1 MGEIEAETKPFQIE
15 FWYDI
20 SNQLLNYHDMP
31 SNQSFTT
38 THGTFGQKQT
48 LALAIFCKV
57 SRANCIL
64 FARFVKN

>member
-20 SNQLLNYHDMP
+20 SNQLLNYHNMP

-38 THGTFGQKQT
+38 THGTFGQNKHYHLQYSAKFREQIVFY
-48 LALAIFCKV
+48 LQGL
-57 SRANCIL
+57 
-64 FARFVKN
+64 